1 MMTYKA
7 PDGQTI
13 ESLPYPQEVSY
24 TCECSDI
31 QDGVFISFE
40 TCGSDNVVGIQQI
53 KISRTVSNNSMTI
66 TIVESSEQELQEYI
80 NTVTNNN

>member
-7 PDGQTI
+7 PDGHII
-13 ESLPYPQEVSY
+13 ESLPYPQEVTY

-31 QDGVFISFE
+31 VNGTFISYE
-40 TCGSDNVVGIQQI
+40 TTEDTSVIGIKQI
-53 KISRTVSNNSMTI
+53 KITRVVSGNSMTI

-80 NTVTNNN
+80 NINTSN